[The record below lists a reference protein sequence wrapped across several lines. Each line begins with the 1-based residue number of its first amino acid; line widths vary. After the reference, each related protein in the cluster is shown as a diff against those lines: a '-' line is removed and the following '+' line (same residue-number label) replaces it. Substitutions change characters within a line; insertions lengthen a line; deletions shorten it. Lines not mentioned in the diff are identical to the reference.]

1 MKTKS
6 ASLYGW
12 SVVLAS
18 WLAVFSLFG
27 YRATF
32 AILKDPMASSLGWT
46 TAQVTLGYSLMMV
59 FYAVAAYFSGLIL
72 DKWGSK
78 PVYTIAAILG
88 SLGFLLTA
96 QVDSHLAY
104 LFTFGFVGGVA
115 TGMLWV
121 TSTVSVRKWYVG
133 KSFATMWGIAF
144 AGAPMAQFVL
154 AQVVKPTLSRAQ
166 ATLDLAVGGLI
177 PNSAALA
184 PKELALAV
192 AAKLQEPATRSVPGV
207 KDALGLLEDAWRTQM
222 AILGV
227 IVFAALAVAVIAA
240 KNAPEHYGMKPFGA
254 IPAAGGAVSDEQVW
268 TIKEAFSKYA
278 IWAAIL
284 MFLTSMMAEFL
295 IWTQVVSYWTQD
307 VGFTLGKAINIYGI
321 IGLIGIFSMP
331 IMGRVADKVVQSM
344 GDEVKGRKAMLMVGP
359 TTGVVACL
367 LLLATSRGDIFAYVA
382 CFVFAVYWAI
392 VPGGV
397 VGYVGAIYGRKTLGK
412 IWGLATTIVMGIGP
426 FLGTYI
432 GAQLKDI
439 SGSYTYSIYFALG
452 AFVVSVL
459 VAIALP
465 LKAEYP
471 GSEGSAPVIPRRHA
485 DAQATEGVQ
494 EIRGRV
500 RPNRLACQ
508 AK

>member
-1 MKTKS
+1 MKTKN
-6 ASLYGW
+6 ASVYGW

-32 AILKDPMASSLGWT
+32 AILKGPMAISLGWT

-59 FYAVAAYFSGLIL
+59 LYAVAAYFSGLIL

-78 PVYTIAAILG
+78 PVYAIAAVLG

-96 QVDSHLAY
+96 RVDSHLAY

-133 KSFATMWGIAF
+133 KSYATMWGIAF
-144 AGAPMAQFVL
+144 SGAPMAQFVL
-154 AQVVKPTLSRAQ
+154 AQVVKPTLSKAQ
-166 ATLDLAVGGLI
+166 GALDLAVGGLI

-192 AAKLQEPATRSVPGV
+192 AAKLQEPATMLVPGV
-207 KDALGLLEDAWRTQM
+207 KQALALLEQAWRTQM
-222 AILGV
+222 TILGV
-227 IVFAALAVAVIAA
+227 IVFVALAVAVLVA
-240 KNAPEHYGMKPFGA
+240 KNAPEHYDMEPFGA
-254 IPAAGGAVSDEQVW
+254 IPAAGGAPVVEQVW

-295 IWTQVVSYWTQD
+295 IWTQVVSFWTQD
-307 VGFTLGKAINIYGI
+307 VGFDLGKAINIYGI

-331 IMGRVADKVVQSM
+331 IMGKVADKVVASI
-344 GDEVKGRKAMLMVGP
+344 GNEVKGRKRMLMVGP
-359 TTGVVACL
+359 ATGAIACV
-367 LLLATSRGDIFAYVA
+367 LLLATPRGDVFAYVA
-382 CFVFAVYWAI
+382 CFIFAVYWAI

-412 IWGLATTIVMGIGP
+412 IWGLATMIVMGIGP

-432 GAQLKDI
+432 GATLKDV

-452 AFVVSVL
+452 AFIVSVFL
-459 VAIALP
+459 AVGLP
-465 LKAEYP
+465 LKAEFKK
-471 GSEGSAPVIPRRHA
+471 SAVKLSPKPELNKA
-485 DAQATEGVQ
+485 
-494 EIRGRV
+494 
-500 RPNRLACQ
+500 
-508 AK
+508 